1 MRKVRLLKSW
11 AQESGLLE
19 KHIKQK
25 ATDGVPLHILEAGC
39 GQNWPLELEDIQF
52 TLTGN
57 DIDRDM
63 LLLRKAKHNDLDEMI
78 VGDLRF
84 LDLQEHRYDVIFN
97 SYVLEHIDGAEG
109 VLENFSNWL
118 KPGGILILRI
128 PDRNSVRGFVARN
141 TPFWFHMFYVKYIL
155 GLRDAGTTGEGPFR
169 AFYDPI
175 VSRAGIHEFCRKN
188 RFIIKEEFGH
198 GSHLESKGIRGIL
211 IYLFVRAVS
220 LLSLGKLA
228 SDHTDITYILEKE
241 LETVSIGAEL
251 GGTRRDCLDRAHQEE
266 SGCSP

>member
-1 MRKVRLLKSW
+1 MRKIKLLKSW
-11 AQESGLLE
+11 AQGSRLLE
-19 KHIKQK
+19 KHVKQK

-39 GQNWPLELEDIQF
+39 GQNWPLELKDIQF
-52 TLTGN
+52 TITGN

-63 LLLRKAKHNDLDEMI
+63 LLLRKAKHNDFDEMI

-84 LDLQEHRYDVIFN
+84 LDLEKHRYDVIYN
-97 SYVLEHIDGAEG
+97 SYVLEHIDGAES
-109 VLENFSNWL
+109 VLEKFSNWL
-118 KPGGILILRI
+118 KPSGLLILRI

-155 GLRDAGTTGEGPFR
+155 GFKDAGTTGEGPFR

-188 RFIIKEEFGH
+188 RFIVKEECWR
-198 GSHLESKGIRGIL
+198 ESYLDTQGISDIL
-211 IYLFVRAVS
+211 IYLFVRTVS

-228 SDHTDITYILEKE
+228 WDHTDITYVLEKE
-241 LETVSIGAEL
+241 
-251 GGTRRDCLDRAHQEE
+251 
-266 SGCSP
+266 